1 MKKLFVLGFAFS
13 LSAIAATGSI
23 SQGSGYAPNDG
34 TAKPGNP
41 GTGMGASAVN
51 GSGTDVNGAGT
62 IGSTSTSSST
72 AIAPSKTSDTNAA
85 ETLQTGTD
93 TAMKESVDRANTAV
107 TPVPEDTDDMTL
119 KGKTQTGPY
128 KTDSKQSQESE
139 EDKLDYRSIPKVDHD
154 DIDASENQ

>member
-1 MKKLFVLGFAFS
+1 
-13 LSAIAATGSI
+13 
-23 SQGSGYAPNDG
+23 
-34 TAKPGNP
+34 
-41 GTGMGASAVN
+41 MGASAVN